1 MVTVLSAADRVVRG
15 VETTAIQWLRATAI
29 HTEPTGRENKAIV
42 PRSKVKTG

>member
-29 HTEPTGRENKAIV
+29 HTEPHMIRYPPST
-42 PRSKVKTG
+42 